1 MTPKNNSSGIKRRDV
16 LKGIGT
22 LGVAGL
28 AGCSTNNT
36 GEDQE
41 PTTGT
46 ETTPKDKHKSKISFS
61 GLDNLEVLPFVNESN
76 IDSSTE
82 LSVEVR
88 DQDGLE
94 TIRLTYNDSHREE
107 PFTVYDKGRNG
118 FGQES
123 NGETVSITGELPQRI
138 IAPETGE
145 FTVKATD
152 TNGNTETRTEQINLN
167 PNGWIV
173 DRENGQYQTGR
184 NWDNH
189 QLNRQQLQE
198 NHISVWDETATYNK
212 VLEELEQLEQGE
224 DVLVDGGREKYIGEH
239 AQALY
244 SNSEYEKGNAE
255 GYGEWDGEFYSELTD
270 LEHILGDAQNTVL
283 THQRVVHPTA
293 FSAWANRASATLEE
307 IIHEFN
313 NEAKQH
319 LEQTGEKAVYAS
331 GVAEGGHGTMITYTD
346 TENTDIETEHP
357 WQFVDTTSDG
367 IAPVTEEINTG
378 GEYNPFVEGYDS
390 ETQTEMTYEGEK
402 RIAQGALEG
411 FIAKRDNPEPFQWQ
425 HIGIS
430 DNILEDLFN
439 KHVPQKGSIDPIMD
453 MMEEAIDLQ
462 IDTEGYVQVYGD
474 SLDNYEM
481 AVTRDEGLYEQNMDQ
496 DTTVTEQTVEN
507 YLADLP
513 A

>member
-1 MTPKNNSSGIKRRDV
+1 VVNNQRRKI
-16 LKGIGT
+16 LKLTGT
-22 LGVAGL
+22 ALAAGL
-28 AGCSTNNT
+28 AGCSSDN
-36 GEDQE
+36 E
-41 PTTGT
+41 
-46 ETTPKDKHKSKISFS
+46 KDKKSNSGTDTTTENSYETEVTFS
-61 GLDNLEVLPFVNESN
+61 NLDSLNILPFVNEEN
-76 IDSSTE
+76 IDNKAGLRLE
-82 LSVEVR
+82 VE

-94 TIRLTYNDSHREE
+94 RIQLTYNDQHRDQ
-107 PFTVYDKGRNG
+107 PHTIYDRAKNEFENG
-118 FGQES
+118 AGNQMIPISQEF
-123 NGETVSITGELPQRI
+123 PQRI

-167 PNGWIV
+167 PNGWKV
-173 DRENGQYQTGR
+173 DRENGQYQTKR

-189 QLNRQQLQE
+189 QFNRQQLQE
-198 NHISVWDETATYNK
+198 NHISGWDETATYNK
-212 VLEELEQLEQGE
+212 VLEELEKLEQGE

-293 FSAWANRASATLEE
+293 FSAWNNRAAATLEN

-331 GVAEGGHGTMITYTD
+331 GVAEGGHGTIITYTD
-346 TENTDIETEHP
+346 TENTDIEAEHP

-378 GEYNPFVEGYDS
+378 GEYNPFVEGYES

-507 YLADLP
+507 YLTQTA
-513 A
+513 

>member
-28 AGCSTNNT
+28 AGCSANT

-41 PTTGT
+41 SSTGT
-46 ETTPKDKHKSKISFS
+46 ETSPTDNHRSKISFS
-61 GLDNLEVLPFVNESN
+61 GLDNLEVLPFVNTEN

-145 FTVKATD
+145 FTVEATD
-152 TNGNTETRTEQINLN
+152 VTGNTETRTEEINLN

-212 VLEELEQLEQGE
+212 VLEELEKLEQGE

-331 GVAEGGHGTMITYTD
+331 GVAEGGHGTIITYTD

-357 WQFVDTTSDG
+357 WQFVDTTSYV
-367 IAPVTEEINTG
+367 IAPVTREINTG
-378 GEYNPFVEGYDS
+378 GEYNPFVEGY
-390 ETQTEMTYEGEK
+390 EPEK
-402 RIAQGALEG
+402 Y
-411 FIAKRDNPEPFQWQ
+411 
-425 HIGIS
+425 
-430 DNILEDLFN
+430 EDLEYESKKRKASEALGSFIFGGRGEMEEIQGQVLDFSDPILKDVFN
-439 KHVPQKGSIDPIMD
+439 NHVPNKGSIDPILEMT
-453 MMEEAIDLQ
+453 ERGADLLV
-462 IDTEGYVQVYGD
+462 DTEYNVQMYGE
-474 SLDNYEM
+474 SLEDYEA
-481 AVTRDEGLYEQNMDQ
+481 AVTKDQELYEKSRDP
-496 DTTVTEQTVEN
+496 DTTVTEQPVEN

>member
-1 MTPKNNSSGIKRRDV
+1 MDLTRRK
-16 LKGIGT
+16 LLQGIGAA
-22 LGVAGL
+22 GAAGL
-28 AGCSTNNT
+28 AGCSTNSDKN
-36 GEDQE
+36 Q
-41 PTTGT
+41 PT
-46 ETTPKDKHKSKISFS
+46 ETGKSS
-61 GLDNLEVLPFVNESN
+61 GSQNDTRIEFLQSKGIEVLPFVNEEN
-76 IDSSTE
+76 IDNTAGLRLE
-82 LSVEVR
+82 VE

-94 TIRLTYNDSHREE
+94 RIQLTYNDQHRDQ
-107 PFTVYDKGRNG
+107 PHTIYDRAKNEFENG
-118 FGQES
+118 AGNQMIPISQEF
-123 NGETVSITGELPQRI
+123 PQRI

-507 YLADLP
+507 YLTQTA
-513 A
+513 